1 MITETATRAAMQPL
15 RRWAAVAL
23 AGALLGLLPSG
34 VAQAEQIEPDG
45 WRFNATAY
53 GWLTSVSGNVTA
65 KGQTFDINAGFFD
78 VINNS
83 SSVAAFNGYFEA
95 AKGPVSL
102 YGDLVWS
109 SLGFSKS
116 AARYRNPLPQLTV
129 SGVANAQASYTMT
142 IVEVGGLYELKRWAP
157 SEGSFTALDALLG
170 FRYWNNSVTANVGA
184 TITADLSN
192 MGFER
197 SFGLAT
203 ARSGTLDWIDPVV
216 GLRLRHQFA
225 PGQNAFVRGD
235 VGGFGLGSV
244 FAWQAIAAYTYSWQ
258 RQGYALGAT
267 LGYRALSTSYTTGS
281 GLDTRGT
288 DLLLHGPLIGFSVRF

>member
-1 MITETATRAAMQPL
+1 MNTETEYRAVPAR
-15 RRWAAVAL
+15 RRWAGAALAVAL
-23 AGALLGLLPSG
+23 SGLLPSG
-34 VAQAEQIEPDG
+34 VAQAEEVEADG

-65 KGQTFDINAGFFD
+65 KGQTVDINAGFFD

-83 SSVAAFNGYFEA
+83 SSVAAFNGYLEA
-95 AKGPVSL
+95 GKGPVSV

-129 SGVANAQASYTMT
+129 SGVANAQANYTMT

-157 SEGSFTALDALLG
+157 SEGSFTALDGLLG
-170 FRYWNNSVTANVGA
+170 FRYWNNSVTANLGA
-184 TITADLSN
+184 TITADLYN

-203 ARSGTLDWIDPVV
+203 ARSGTLQWIDPVV

-225 PGQNAFVRGD
+225 PGQNVFIRGD

-244 FAWQAIAAYTYSWQ
+244 FAWQAVAAYTYSWQ

-281 GLDTRGT
+281 GLDTQGI
-288 DLLLHGPLIGFSVRF
+288 DLILHGPLIGFSIRF

>member
-1 MITETATRAAMQPL
+1 MVMETDNRAAVPVLQ
-15 RRWAAVAL
+15 RWATVAL
-23 AGALLGLLPSG
+23 AGALFGLFPSG
-34 VAQAEQIEPDG
+34 GAQAEQSEPEG

-83 SSVAAFNGYFEA
+83 SSVAAFNGYLEA
-95 AKGPVSL
+95 GKGPVSV

-116 AARYRNPLPQLTV
+116 AARYRNPLPQLTA
-129 SGVANAQASYTMT
+129 SGVANAQANYTMT
-142 IVEVGGLYELKRWAP
+142 IVEVGGLYELERWAP

-170 FRYWNNSVTANVGA
+170 FRYWNNSVTANLGA
-184 TITADLSN
+184 TITADLYN

-203 ARSGTLDWIDPVV
+203 ARSGMIDWIDPVV

-225 PGQNAFVRGD
+225 PGQNAFIRGD

-258 RQGYALGAT
+258 RQSYALGAT

-281 GLDTRGT
+281 GLDTRGI
-288 DLLLHGPLIGFSVRF
+288 DLVLHGPLIGFSVRF

>member
-1 MITETATRAAMQPL
+1 MNTETEYRAVPAR
-15 RRWAAVAL
+15 RRWAGAALAVAL
-23 AGALLGLLPSG
+23 SGLLPSG
-34 VAQAEQIEPDG
+34 VAQAEEVEADG

-65 KGQTFDINAGFFD
+65 KGQTVDINAGFFD

-83 SSVAAFNGYFEA
+83 SSVAAFNGYLEA
-95 AKGPVSL
+95 GKGPVSV

-129 SGVANAQASYTMT
+129 SGVANAQANYTMT

-157 SEGSFTALDALLG
+157 GEGSFTALDALLG
-170 FRYWNNSVTANVGA
+170 FRYWNNSVTANLGA
-184 TITADLSN
+184 TITADLYN

-203 ARSGTLDWIDPVV
+203 ARSGTLQWIDPVV

-225 PGQNAFVRGD
+225 PGQNVFIRGD

-244 FAWQAIAAYTYSWQ
+244 FAWQAVAAYTYSWQ

-281 GLDTRGT
+281 GLDTQGI
-288 DLLLHGPLIGFSVRF
+288 DLILHGPLIGFSIRF

>member
-1 MITETATRAAMQPL
+1 
-15 RRWAAVAL
+15 
-23 AGALLGLLPSG
+23 
-34 VAQAEQIEPDG
+34 
-45 WRFNATAY
+45 
-53 GWLTSVSGNVTA
+53 
-65 KGQTFDINAGFFD
+65 
-78 VINNS
+78 
-83 SSVAAFNGYFEA
+83 VAAFNGYLEA
-95 AKGPVSL
+95 GKGPVSV

-157 SEGSFTALDALLG
+157 SQGSFTALDALLG
-170 FRYWNNSVTANVGA
+170 FRYWNNSVTANIGA
-184 TITADLSN
+184 TLTADLYN

-203 ARSGTLDWIDPVV
+203 ARSGTLDWIDPIV

-244 FAWQAIAAYTYSWQ
+244 FAWQAVAAYTYSWQ
-258 RQGYALGAT
+258 SQGYALGAT

-281 GLDTRGT
+281 GLDTRGI
-288 DLLLHGPLIGFSVRF
+288 DLILHGPLIGFSVRF

>member
-1 MITETATRAAMQPL
+1 MITEAGSGAAMQLL
-15 RRWAAVAL
+15 RRWAAAAL
-23 AGALLGLLPSG
+23 TGALFGLLPSG
-34 VAQAEQIEPDG
+34 VAQAEEAEADG

-53 GWLTSVSGNVTA
+53 GWLTSASGNVTA
-65 KGQTFDINAGFFD
+65 RGQTFDINAGFFD

-83 SSVAAFNGYFEA
+83 SSVAAFNGYLEA
-95 AKGPVSL
+95 GKGPVSV

-170 FRYWNNSVTANVGA
+170 FRYWNNSVTANLGA
-184 TITADLSN
+184 AITGDLYN

-203 ARSGTLDWIDPVV
+203 ARSGTLDWIDPIV

-225 PGQNAFVRGD
+225 PGQNVFVRGD

-244 FAWQAIAAYTYSWQ
+244 FAWQAVAAYTYSWQ

-267 LGYRALSTSYTTGS
+267 VGYRALSTSYSTDS
-281 GLDTRGT
+281 GLDTGGV
-288 DLLLHGPLIGFSVRF
+288 DLILHGPLIGFSARY

>member
-1 MITETATRAAMQPL
+1 MITEADNGTAMPLL
-15 RRWAAVAL
+15 RRWAAAAL
-23 AGALLGLLPSG
+23 AGALFGLLPSG
-34 VAQAEQIEPDG
+34 VALAEQSEPDR

-65 KGQTFDINAGFFD
+65 KGQTFDVNAGFFD

-83 SSVAAFNGYFEA
+83 SSVAAFNGYLEA
-95 AKGPVSL
+95 GKGPVSV

-170 FRYWNNSVTANVGA
+170 FRYWNNSVTANLGA
-184 TITADLSN
+184 TITGDLYN

-203 ARSGTLDWIDPVV
+203 ARSGTLDWIDPIV

-225 PGQNAFVRGD
+225 PGQNVFVRGD

-244 FAWQAIAAYTYSWQ
+244 FAWQAVAAYTYSWQ

-267 LGYRALSTSYTTGS
+267 VGYRALSTSYSTGS
-281 GLDTRGT
+281 GLDTGGV
-288 DLLLHGPLIGFSVRF
+288 DLILHGPLIGFSARF

>member
-1 MITETATRAAMQPL
+1 MNTETEYRAVPAR
-15 RRWAAVAL
+15 RRWAGAALAVAL
-23 AGALLGLLPSG
+23 SGLLPSG
-34 VAQAEQIEPDG
+34 VAQAEEVEADG

-65 KGQTFDINAGFFD
+65 KGQTVDINAGFFD

-83 SSVAAFNGYFEA
+83 SSVAAFNGYLEA
-95 AKGPVSL
+95 GKGPVSV

-129 SGVANAQASYTMT
+129 SGVANAQANYTMT

-170 FRYWNNSVTANVGA
+170 FRYWNNSVTANLGA
-184 TITADLSN
+184 TITADLYN

-203 ARSGTLDWIDPVV
+203 ARSGTLQWIDPVV

-225 PGQNAFVRGD
+225 PGQNVFIRGD

-244 FAWQAIAAYTYSWQ
+244 FAWQAVAAYTYSWQ

-281 GLDTRGT
+281 GLDTQGI
-288 DLLLHGPLIGFSVRF
+288 DLILHGPLIGFSIRF

>member
-1 MITETATRAAMQPL
+1 MITETEHRAVPAR
-15 RRWAAVAL
+15 RRWAGVALAVAL
-23 AGALLGLLPSG
+23 SGLLPSG
-34 VAQAEQIEPDG
+34 VAQAEEVEADG

-65 KGQTFDINAGFFD
+65 KGQTIDINAGFFD

-83 SSVAAFNGYFEA
+83 SSVAAFNGYLEA
-95 AKGPVSL
+95 AKGPVSV

-129 SGVANAQASYTMT
+129 SGVANAQANYTMT

-157 SEGSFTALDALLG
+157 SEASFTALDALLG
-170 FRYWNNSVTANVGA
+170 FRYWNNSVTANLGA
-184 TITADLSN
+184 TITADLYN

-203 ARSGTLDWIDPVV
+203 ARSGTLQWIDPVV

-225 PGQNAFVRGD
+225 PGQNVFIRGD

-244 FAWQAIAAYTYSWQ
+244 FAWQAVAAYTYSWQ

-281 GLDTRGT
+281 GLDTQGI
-288 DLLLHGPLIGFSVRF
+288 DLILHGPLIGFSIRF